1 MIDERHTSIR
11 LKQSTAQRLKYMGRK
26 GESYDDIIV
35 WLLKNSKKRKM
46 PKFKD
51 NGVLPTETRDVQTS

>member
-1 MIDERHTSIR
+1 MTNDKYTSIR
-11 LKQSTAQRLKYMGRK
+11 LKQSTAQRLKYIGRK

-35 WLLKNSKKRKM
+35 WLLKNSKKRRM

-51 NGVLPTETRDVQTS
+51 SPTTPLEERSTAP